1 MKAIKFVADV
11 NIEKAIIDHL
21 TENKYDVKWIPDY
34 DCEILDEELLNL
46 ANTEKRILI
55 TNDKDFG
62 ELTFLQK
69 RISTGIILLRI
80 RGQKAQDKVK
90 LLDKLLQKYSDKLPG
105 HFVVITKNK
114 IRFVP
119 MEEIK

>member
-1 MKAIKFVADV
+1 MINIKFAADV
-11 NIEKAIIDHL
+11 NIEKTIIDYL
-21 TENKYDVKWIPDY
+21 TENKFDVKWIPDY

-46 ANTEKRILI
+46 ANKERRILI

-80 RGQKAQDKVK
+80 KGQKARDKVK
-90 LLDKLLQKYSDKLPG
+90 LIDKVLQKYRDKLMG

-119 MEEIK
+119 MEKIK

>member
-1 MKAIKFVADV
+1 MKTIKFVADV
-11 NIEKAIIDHL
+11 NVEKAIIDYL
-21 TENKYDVKWIPDY
+21 TANKYGVKWIPDY

-46 ANTEKRILI
+46 ANKEKRILI

-90 LLDKLLQKYSDKLPG
+90 LIDKLMQKYSDKLLG

>member
-1 MKAIKFVADV
+1 MKAIKLVADV
-11 NIEKAIIDHL
+11 NVEKAIIDYL
-21 TENKYDVKWIPDY
+21 TKNKYDVKWIPDY

-46 ANTEKRILI
+46 ANTQRRILI

-90 LLDKLLQKYSDKLPG
+90 LLDKLLQKYSDKLLG